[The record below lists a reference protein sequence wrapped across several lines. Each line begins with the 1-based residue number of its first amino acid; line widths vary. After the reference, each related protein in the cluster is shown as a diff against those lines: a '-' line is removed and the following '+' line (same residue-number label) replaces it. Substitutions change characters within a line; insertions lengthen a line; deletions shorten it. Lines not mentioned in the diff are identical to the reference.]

1 MLIPSQ
7 ITTPTPVAVPP
18 FASPRQHVRIHT
30 KLLRLLELH
39 RPSHALYQDL
49 DGRER
54 QEEMR
59 QSTSRAVYCDLGY
72 VQYMPVARTLV
83 TPCTNQE
90 VESIQQALAR
100 PVGPHGPQSPQMS
113 KDDAGDVNAHTGG
126 DFTNSTPAGDTKAVG
141 LDLGVGTQRFATE
154 ERPCSGCLVSGDNPS
169 EAGEQDY
176 W

>member
-1 MLIPSQ
+1 
-7 ITTPTPVAVPP
+7 
-18 FASPRQHVRIHT
+18 
-30 KLLRLLELH
+30 
-39 RPSHALYQDL
+39 
-49 DGRER
+49 
-54 QEEMR
+54 
-59 QSTSRAVYCDLGY
+59 
-72 VQYMPVARTLV
+72 MPVARTLV